1 MIEFLIEY
9 LPFVIVALLASIAF
23 VMWLCKAGRYIGLTY
38 ICLGVVMLV
47 VLHVNGL
54 TFSNRLL
61 LIAIGLVLVGVV
73 IHVWA
78 QKKESRY

>member
-1 MIEFLIEY
+1 M
-9 LPFVIVALLASIAF
+9 
-23 VMWLCKAGRYIGLTY
+23 
-38 ICLGVVMLV
+38 CLGVVVLV
-47 VLHVNGL
+47 LLHIYGL

-61 LIAIGLVLVGVV
+61 LIAIGLVLLGLV